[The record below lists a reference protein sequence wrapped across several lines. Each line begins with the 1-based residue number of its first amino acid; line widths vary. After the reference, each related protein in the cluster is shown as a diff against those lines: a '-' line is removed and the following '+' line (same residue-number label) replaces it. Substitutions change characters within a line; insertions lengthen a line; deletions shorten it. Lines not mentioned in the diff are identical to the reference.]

1 MADSDLNKPQT
12 GKPRLAV
19 FKFASCDGC
28 QLSILS
34 LEEDLLILDQ
44 AVDIAYFPEAS
55 SNMQEGPYDVA
66 LVEGS
71 ISTPEHLHQIAEIR
85 DQSRIL
91 ITIGACA
98 TAGGLQALRNF
109 ADADHFTEVVYTH
122 PEYIESLS
130 TSTPVSEHVKVDFE
144 LWGCPI
150 DKVQLRQMLSD
161 LLAGVAPKLPGSS
174 LCQECKREAH
184 TCVLVAKGEP
194 CLGPVTRT
202 GCGAICPSMGRA
214 CYGCFGPAD
223 LSFPHDREQ
232 ANAASLAERFATELN
247 MDEDEI
253 RRRFHLI
260 YSYMSPFREIGDKPD
275 GKMEK
280 HDE

>member
-1 MADSDLNKPQT
+1 MS
-12 GKPRLAV
+12 KPRLAV

-28 QLSILS
+28 QLSVLS
-34 LEEDLLILDQ
+34 LEEDLLILDE

-55 SNMQEGPYDVA
+55 SNMQPGPYDVA

-85 DQSRIL
+85 EQSKVL

-109 ADADHFTEVVYTH
+109 ADADHFTEVVYAH

-150 DKVQLRQMLSD
+150 DKAQLKHVLSD
-161 LLAGVAPKLPGSS
+161 LLAGVMPRLPEQS
-174 LCQECKREAH
+174 LCLECKRQGHA
-184 TCVLVAKGEP
+184 CVLVAKGEP

-202 GCGAICPSMGRA
+202 GCGTICPSMGKA

-232 ANAASLAERFATELN
+232 ANASSLAEHFSSGLK
-247 MDEDEI
+247 MSEDEI

-260 YSYMSPFREIGDKPD
+260 YSYMSPFREIGRREE
-275 GKMEK
+275 EK
-280 HDE
+280 NQ

>member
-1 MADSDLNKPQT
+1 MNQQA
-12 GKPRLAV
+12 KPRLGV

-34 LEEDLLILDQ
+34 LEEDLLLLDQ
-44 AVDIAYFPEAS
+44 AVDIAWFPEAS
-55 SNMQEGPYDVA
+55 SDMRKGPYDVA

-71 ISTPEHLHQIAEIR
+71 ISTPEHLHQIVGIR
-85 DQSRIL
+85 EQSKVL

-98 TAGGLQALRNF
+98 TGGGLQALRNF
-109 ADADHFTEVVYTH
+109 ADAEHFTKAVYAH

-150 DKVQLRQMLSD
+150 DKGQLRKVLAD
-161 LLAGVAPKLPGSS
+161 LLAGVQPRLPQNP
-174 LCQECKREAH
+174 LCQACKRKGES
-184 TCVLVAKGEP
+184 CVLVAKGEP

-202 GCGAICPSMGRA
+202 GCGVICPSMGRG

-223 LSFPHDREQ
+223 LSFPFDREP
-232 ANAASLAERFATELN
+232 ANAASLAERFSSGLN
-247 MDEDEI
+247 MSDAEI

-260 YSYMSPFREIGDKPD
+260 YSDVTPFREIGD
-275 GKMEK
+275 GE
-280 HDE
+280 E